1 MIELIILL
9 IGLAVGVVVC
19 LLLARLFGK
28 QAPVRHM
35 SSGVVVERVRS
46 AGRLVALE
54 ARAKE
59 ISTSRKGWSWMP
71 SALLSQ
77 ARVAMIYHF
86 EKQYSVDL
94 GAIHQDDLIELGDGR
109 FRLRL
114 PDVEGR
120 LLIRDIQPYDIQSGR
135 ILGLVDVIPV
145 DADTQREL
153 MDAAREEA
161 ASAFESEEGRY
172 IVEARA
178 SAERQLASM
187 LGMFGVLIEIEW
199 VAGCE
204 IGTAQ
209 EKRPAV
215 HGALGG
221 LHRISERVALAVG

>member
-9 IGLAVGVVVC
+9 IGLAVGAVVC

-35 SSGVVVERVRS
+35 SSGVVVDRVRS

-59 ISTSRKGWSWMP
+59 ITTSRKGWSWMP

-94 GAIHQDDLIELGDGR
+94 GAIDASDLKELGGGR

-120 LLIRDIQPYDIQSGR
+120 LLINDIQPYDIQSGR

-153 MDAAREEA
+153 MDMAREEA
-161 ASAFESEEGRY
+161 ASAFTNDEGRY
-172 IVEARA
+172 IAEARA

-187 LGMFGVLIEIEW
+187 LGMFGVSIEIEW
-199 VAGCE
+199 GEGGASGS
-204 IGTAQ
+204 AH
-209 EKRPAV
+209 EKRPV
-215 HGALGG
+215 MNGALGG
-221 LHRISERVALAVG
+221 INKLTERVALAVG